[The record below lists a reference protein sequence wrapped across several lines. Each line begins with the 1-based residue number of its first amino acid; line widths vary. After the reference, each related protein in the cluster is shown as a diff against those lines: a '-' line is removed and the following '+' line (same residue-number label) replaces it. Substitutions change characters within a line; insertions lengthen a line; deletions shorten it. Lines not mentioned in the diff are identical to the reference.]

1 LVKKADLSISV
12 NSSYLSFLKKNN
24 KNTLII
30 KYDIE
35 KMDFDMDRQA
45 EKIYDAY
52 FLGRFHE
59 QKGIFELI
67 DIVDRLK
74 KKVNKNFKCA
84 MIGNQNCPIGK
95 EFIAMIKKRGLEEN
109 FIFFGSKTGKEKYEI
124 INRSKIFLFPS
135 YYESF
140 GIVYL
145 EAIAMGIPT
154 VEYDLPIYTDHKYGN
169 IKVPFLN
176 NEIFADKIAE
186 LLTDKALYAK
196 ISAEG
201 VEYAK
206 EFSWDKTAEIMLDKV
221 NNSLTKDV

>member
-1 LVKKADLSISV
+1 
-12 NSSYLSFLKKNN
+12 
-24 KNTLII
+24 
-30 KYDIE
+30 
-35 KMDFDMDRQA
+35 
-45 EKIYDAY
+45 
-52 FLGRFHE
+52 
-59 QKGIFELI
+59 
-67 DIVDRLK
+67 
-74 KKVNKNFKCA
+74 
-84 MIGNQNCPIGK
+84 
-95 EFIAMIKKRGLEEN
+95 
-109 FIFFGSKTGKEKYEI
+109 
-124 INRSKIFLFPS
+124 
-135 YYESF
+135 
-140 GIVYL
+140 
-145 EAIAMGIPT
+145 MGIPT